1 MLEMKEVIRMAKQTF
16 SVPNIS
22 CEHCIETIR
31 NALKEVE
38 GINLMD
44 GDVDSKKITVE
55 YEDPASDE
63 KIREKLK
70 EINYSAE

>member
-1 MLEMKEVIRMAKQTF
+1 MAKQTF

-22 CEHCIETIR
+22 CDHCVKTIR
-31 NALKEVE
+31 NELKELE

-44 GDVDSKKITVE
+44 GDVDNRKIEVE
-55 YEDPASDE
+55 YEDPATEE

-70 EINYSAE
+70 EINYPAE

>member
-1 MLEMKEVIRMAKQTF
+1 MATQKF

-22 CEHCIETIR
+22 CDHCVNTIR
-31 NALKEVE
+31 NELKELE

-44 GDVDSKKITVE
+44 GDVANKQITVE
-55 YEDPASDE
+55 YEDPATEE

-70 EINYSAE
+70 EINYPAE

>member
-1 MLEMKEVIRMAKQTF
+1 MATQKF

-22 CEHCIETIR
+22 CDHCVNTIR
-31 NALKEVE
+31 NEFKELE

-44 GDVDSKKITVE
+44 GDVANKQITVE
-55 YEDPASDE
+55 YEDPATEE

-70 EINYSAE
+70 EINYPAE

>member
-1 MLEMKEVIRMAKQTF
+1 MATQKF

-22 CEHCIETIR
+22 CDHCVNTIR
-31 NALKEVE
+31 NELKELE

-44 GDVDSKKITVE
+44 GDVSNKQITVE
-55 YEDPASDE
+55 YEDPATEE

-70 EINYSAE
+70 EINYPAE

>member
-1 MLEMKEVIRMAKQTF
+1 MAKQTF

-22 CEHCIETIR
+22 CEHCIKTIR

-70 EINYSAE
+70 EINYPAE

>member
-1 MLEMKEVIRMAKQTF
+1 MATQKF

-22 CEHCIETIR
+22 CDHCVNTIR
-31 NALKEVE
+31 NELKELE

-44 GDVDSKKITVE
+44 GDVANKQITVE
-55 YEDPASDE
+55 YEGPASEE

-70 EINYSAE
+70 EINYPAE

>member
-1 MLEMKEVIRMAKQTF
+1 MTKQAF

-22 CEHCIETIR
+22 CEHCVKTIR
-31 NALKEVE
+31 NELKDIE

-44 GDVDSKKITVE
+44 GDVDNRKIKVE
-55 YEDPASDE
+55 YEDPATED

-70 EINYSAE
+70 EINYPAE